1 MKTAKIETESLV
13 EKLCKNNLSNYRK
26 NSVVSV
32 FMMATTMFKKK
43 NFKNERVHIASY

>member
-32 FMMATTMFKKK
+32 FTVATTMFKK